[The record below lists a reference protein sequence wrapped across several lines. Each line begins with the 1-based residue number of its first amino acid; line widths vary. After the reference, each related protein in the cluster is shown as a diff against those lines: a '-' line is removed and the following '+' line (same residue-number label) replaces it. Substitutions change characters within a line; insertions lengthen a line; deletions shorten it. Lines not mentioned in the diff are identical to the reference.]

1 MKLCLF
7 NSFQAGAVLGDQVY
21 PVGDALVGAAYI
33 KRDYTMADVIERIA
47 ADDNVRRFAHDWMK
61 TGKPIPLNE
70 VKLRAPITNP
80 PSIWAAASNYKAHVE
95 EMQAR
100 TQGEKVVTDKEE
112 LMAEFWLKT
121 SASIIGPGD
130 TVILPKVSRRVDF
143 ETELCAVIGKT
154 AKHVSEEDA
163 LDYVFGYTICW
174 DISQR
179 LPWGR
184 EKPGN
189 TRNIRKGFD
198 TFTPLGPWIVT
209 RDEIADPQNL
219 SIKTELNGIV
229 AMNAHTRD
237 MICSVREQVR
247 FLSSVTTLRPGDL
260 ISTGT
265 PEGVRML
272 KDGDRM
278 KGYIEQI
285 GEMELCVR
293 AET

>member
-1 MKLCLF
+1 MKLCLY
-7 NSFQAGAVLGDQVY
+7 NSFQAGAVLEGQVY
-21 PVGDALVGAAYI
+21 PVGDALVRAAYI
-33 KRDYTMADVIERIA
+33 KSDYTMADVIERIT
-47 ADDNVRRFAHDWMK
+47 ADDNVGRFALDWMK
-61 TGKPIPLNE
+61 TGRSISLNE
-70 VKLRAPITNP
+70 VKLQAPITNP

-100 TQGEKVVTDKEE
+100 TKGEKVVTEKEE

-130 TVILPKVSRRVDF
+130 TVILPKVSQRVDF
-143 ETELCAVIGKT
+143 ETELCVVVGKT

-219 SIKTELNGIV
+219 CIKTELNGEL
-229 AMNAHTRD
+229 AMNAHTKD
-237 MICSVREQVR
+237 MICTVREQVR

-272 KDGDRM
+272 KDGDRL
-278 KGYIEQI
+278 KGCIEQI
-285 GEMELCVR
+285 GEMELFVR
-293 AET
+293 AEV

>member
-1 MKLCLF
+1 MKLCLY
-7 NSFQAGAVLGDQVY
+7 NSLQAGAVLEGQVY
-21 PVGDALVGAAYI
+21 PVGDALVRAAYI
-33 KRDYTMADVIERIA
+33 KRDYTMADVIERIT
-47 ADDNVRRFAHDWMK
+47 ADDNVGRFALDWMK
-61 TGKPIPLNE
+61 TGRSISLNE
-70 VKLRAPITNP
+70 VKLQAPITNP

-100 TQGEKVVTDKEE
+100 TKGEKVVTEKEE

-121 SASIIGPGD
+121 SSSIIGPGD
-130 TVILPKVSRRVDF
+130 TVILPKVSQRVDF
-143 ETELCAVIGKT
+143 ETELCVVVGKT

-219 SIKTELNGIV
+219 CIKTELNGEL
-229 AMNAHTRD
+229 AMNAHTKD
-237 MICSVREQVR
+237 MICTVREQVR

-272 KDGDRM
+272 KDGDRL
-278 KGYIEQI
+278 KGCIEQI
-285 GEMELCVR
+285 GEMELFVR
-293 AET
+293 AEV

>member
-1 MKLCLF
+1 MKLCLY
-7 NSFQAGAVLGDQVY
+7 NSFQAGAVLEGQVY
-21 PVGDALVGAAYI
+21 PVGDALVRAAYI
-33 KRDYTMADVIERIA
+33 KRDYTMADVIERIT
-47 ADDNVRRFAHDWMK
+47 ADDNVGRFALDWMK
-61 TGKPIPLNE
+61 TGRSISLNE
-70 VKLRAPITNP
+70 VKLQAPITNP

-100 TQGEKVVTDKEE
+100 TKGETVVTDKEE

-121 SASIIGPGD
+121 SASIIGPGE
-130 TVILPKVSRRVDF
+130 TIILPKVSQRVDF
-143 ETELCAVIGKT
+143 ETELCAVIGKS
-154 AKHVSEEDA
+154 AKRVSEEDA

-179 LPWGR
+179 HPWGR

-209 RDEIADPQNL
+209 KDEIADPQNL
-219 SIKTELNGIV
+219 SIKAELNGEL
-229 AMNAHTRD
+229 AMLAHTRD
-237 MICSVREQVR
+237 MICTVREQIR

-272 KDGDRM
+272 KDGDRL
-278 KGYIEQI
+278 KGSIEHI
-285 GEMELCVR
+285 GEMELFVR
-293 AET
+293 AEG

>member
-1 MKLCLF
+1 MKLCLY
-7 NSFQAGAVLGDQVY
+7 NSFQAGAVLEGQVY
-21 PVGDALVGAAYI
+21 PVGDALVRAAYI
-33 KRDYTMADVIERIA
+33 KRDYTMADVIERIT
-47 ADDNVRRFAHDWMK
+47 ADDNVGRFALDWMK
-61 TGKPIPLNE
+61 TGRSISLNE
-70 VKLRAPITNP
+70 VKLQAPITNP

-100 TQGEKVVTDKEE
+100 TKGEKVVTEKEE

-130 TVILPKVSRRVDF
+130 TVILPKVSQRVDF
-143 ETELCAVIGKT
+143 ETELCVVVGKT

-219 SIKTELNGIV
+219 CIKTELNGEL
-229 AMNAHTRD
+229 AMNAHTKD
-237 MICSVREQVR
+237 MICTVREQVR

-260 ISTGT
+260 VSTGT
-265 PEGVRML
+265 PDGVRML
-272 KDGDRM
+272 KDGDRL
-278 KGYIEQI
+278 KGCIEQI
-285 GEMELCVR
+285 GEMELFVR
-293 AET
+293 AEV

>member
-1 MKLCLF
+1 MKLCLYD
-7 NSFQAGAVLGDQVY
+7 SFQAGAVVEDQVY
-21 PVGDALVGAAYI
+21 PVGDALVRASHLKGN
-33 KRDYTMADVIERIA
+33 YTMADVIEKVTA
-47 ADDNVRRFAHDWMK
+47 YPEVRRFMLGWMK
-61 TGKPIPLNE
+61 TGKSVPLNK
-70 VKLRAPITNP
+70 VKLQAPIYNP

-100 TQGEKVVTDKEE
+100 TKGEKVVTDKEE

-121 SASIIGPGD
+121 SASIIGPGE
-130 TVILPKVSRRVDF
+130 TIILPKVSQRVDF
-143 ETELCAVIGKT
+143 ETELCAVIGRS
-154 AKHVSEEDA
+154 AKRVSEEDA

-209 RDEIADPQNL
+209 KDEIADPQNL
-219 SIKTELNGIV
+219 SIKAELNGEL
-229 AMNAHTRD
+229 AMLAHTKD
-237 MICSVREQVR
+237 MICTVREQIR

-272 KDGDRM
+272 KGGDRL
-278 KGYIEQI
+278 KGSIEHI
-285 GEMELCVR
+285 GEMELFVR
-293 AET
+293 AEV

>member
-1 MKLCLF
+1 MKLCLY
-7 NSFQAGAVLGDQVY
+7 NSFQAGAVLEGQVY
-21 PVGDALVGAAYI
+21 PVGDALVRAAYI
-33 KRDYTMADVIERIA
+33 KRDYTMADVIERIT
-47 ADDNVRRFAHDWMK
+47 ADDNVGRFALDWMK
-61 TGKPIPLNE
+61 TGRSISLNE
-70 VKLRAPITNP
+70 VKLQAPITNP

-100 TQGEKVVTDKEE
+100 TKGEKVVTEKEE

-130 TVILPKVSRRVDF
+130 TVILPKVSQRVDF
-143 ETELCAVIGKT
+143 ETELCVVVGKT

-219 SIKTELNGIV
+219 CIKTELNGEL
-229 AMNAHTRD
+229 AMNAHTKD
-237 MICSVREQVR
+237 MICTVREQVR

-272 KDGDRM
+272 KDGDRL
-278 KGYIEQI
+278 KGCIEQI
-285 GEMELCVR
+285 GEMELFVR
-293 AET
+293 AEV